1 MKKAII
7 IGTSLSGKTTIIKQ
21 LRLTTNLPISEVDEE
36 LTRLNG
42 GTFPKD
48 DEYKNNI
55 LFPKIA
61 ELIFNKSEIFFF
73 TNTWYFSIQQL
84 KEARG
89 KGFSIIQLEVSLEVL
104 KQRNIKRQGEGY
116 DNLEQYLEEMVE
128 YQELLKKENLVDY
141 IVNAEQTVEN
151 VVIELL
157 EILKK

>member
-21 LRLTTNLPISEVDEE
+21 LRLITNLPISEVDEE

-42 GTFPKD
+42 GTFPRD

-84 KEARG
+84 KEARE
-89 KGFSIIQLEVSLEVL
+89 KEFTIIQLEVSLEVL
-104 KQRNIKRQGEGY
+104 KQRNIKRQDEGY
-116 DNLEQYLEEMVE
+116 DNLEQYLEGMVE
-128 YQELLKKENLVDY
+128 YQEILKKEKLVNY
-141 IVNAEQTVEN
+141 IVNAEQTLED
-151 VVIELL
+151 VISELL
-157 EILKK
+157 GIFKK